1 MCGIFALEI
10 GAGTHS
16 TMFTFQILTDL
27 PMHITHVSKPET
39 LHFHH
44 NGRAEPRTWHT
55 VFPGEER
62 RSQNGAA
69 MGQLEALTLLKR
81 ISGAKGTASASEKAP
96 RKLLEK
102 RRLPLLSHDY
112 MDAMFD
118 QSERALAKQTAQTS

>member
-1 MCGIFALEI
+1 
-10 GAGTHS
+10 
-16 TMFTFQILTDL
+16 
-27 PMHITHVSKPET
+27 
-39 LHFHH
+39 
-44 NGRAEPRTWHT
+44 
-55 VFPGEER
+55 
-62 RSQNGAA
+62 

-81 ISGAKGTASASEKAP
+81 ISGAKGTVSASEKAP